1 MQISGIAG
9 DASIDRLKGTSGFSE
24 SVFDEHQFGNENPR
38 HRVNPPKAMWLP
50 GRYGSWKH
58 MRLDF
63 AW

>member
-9 DASIDRLKGTSGFSE
+9 DAGIDRLKGTSGFSE
-24 SVFDEHQFGNENPR
+24 SVFDERQFGNENPG
-38 HRVNPPKAMWLP
+38 HRVNRPKATWQP
-50 GRYGSWKH
+50 GLCGSGKH